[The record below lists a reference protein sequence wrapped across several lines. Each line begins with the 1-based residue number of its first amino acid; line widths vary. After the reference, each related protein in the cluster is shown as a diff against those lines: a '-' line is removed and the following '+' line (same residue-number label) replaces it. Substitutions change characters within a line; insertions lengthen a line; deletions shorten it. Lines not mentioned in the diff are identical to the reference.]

1 MATNPNTG
9 GFTGISLA
17 GTWECGSCGA
27 TGDGWYDDED
37 GLVLHDEDGQPFAP
51 DDHLCGD
58 PS

>member
-1 MATNPNTG
+1 MSSG

-27 TGDGWYDDED
+27 TGDGWYDTEDDE
-37 GLVLHDEDGQPFAP
+37 LVLHDEDGQSFASG
-51 DDHLCGD
+51 DHVCGD